1 MKEENI
7 NRAFDLQT
15 LKSMIKQNYEH
26 DNFALYSRTREYKRM
41 NEICVQATSTCRH
54 EKKIY
59 QGIKELLN
67 EVLSD
72 ITSEIK
78 DL

>member
-15 LKSMIKQNYEH
+15 LKSMIKQNSKQ
-26 DNFALYSRTREYKRM
+26 DNFTLYSRDAGNPRATEIVVRAASACLHKR
-41 NEICVQATSTCRH
+41 
-54 EKKIY
+54 KIY

-72 ITSEIK
+72 ITAEIK

>member
-1 MKEENI
+1 MKEKNI

-15 LKSMIKQNYEH
+15 LKSMLKQHYEH
-26 DNFALYSRTREYKRM
+26 DILGLYSRCPGNPRAA
-41 NEICVQATSTCRH
+41 EIVVQATDNCPHKR
-54 EKKIY
+54 KIY
-59 QGIKELLN
+59 QGIKALLQ

-72 ITSEIK
+72 ITAEIK